1 MKRRLI
7 SAALIFALVLVLPGM
22 GTRANP
28 GDSGNETTAAAASTE
43 AAGETSGG
51 ETEAAESVEATGGV
65 FRNYLTTD
73 IDTINPHIYTAS
85 ASADVFGMT

>member
-28 GDSGNETTAAAASTE
+28 GDSGNEEE
-43 AAGETSGG
+43 AEEDFIMVVSRKLISM
-51 ETEAAESVEATGGV
+51 E
-65 FRNYLTTD
+65 
-73 IDTINPHIYTAS
+73 
-85 ASADVFGMT
+85 

>member
-28 GDSGNETTAAAASTE
+28 GDSGNEEE
-43 AAGETSGG
+43 AEEDSDTDALEQKRKDTLKRLSLLNRI
-51 ETEAAESVEATGGV
+51 SVPWKI
-65 FRNYLTTD
+65 RSR
-73 IDTINPHIYTAS
+73 I
-85 ASADVFGMT
+85 

>member
-28 GDSGNETTAAAASTE
+28 GDSGNEEE
-43 AAGETSGG
+43 AEEDSDTDALEQKRKLLYTGAMERNMGSGRWS
-51 ETEAAESVEATGGV
+51 AYESVYS
-65 FRNYLTTD
+65 RN
-73 IDTINPHIYTAS
+73 
-85 ASADVFGMT
+85 